1 MPEGLVEQLQRYER
15 DDLLELV
22 SAPAFVAGARV
33 KVTEGPFRSFI
44 AKVLSTDEKGRVWL
58 LLDCMGQMVRAQ
70 FDAWSLE
77 H

>member
-15 DDLLELV
+15 DDLLEQV

-33 KVTEGPFRSFI
+33 KVTEGPFPKLYREG
-44 AKVLSTDEKGRVWL
+44 LSTMKTVALGCC
-58 LLDCMGQMVRAQ
+58 LDCMGQTVRAQ